1 MKKSVQ
7 NLLKSRLPGKKTLNG
22 CGNRSLLTS
31 EELWERLS
39 GFPVVGEGDRK
50 ELRAIVAAS
59 AALAAAKSVT
69 ANAACTQKQ
78 RVM

>member
-59 AALAAAKSVT
+59 AALATVKKAGEAKALEKVWAT
-69 ANAACTQKQ
+69 N
-78 RVM
+78 